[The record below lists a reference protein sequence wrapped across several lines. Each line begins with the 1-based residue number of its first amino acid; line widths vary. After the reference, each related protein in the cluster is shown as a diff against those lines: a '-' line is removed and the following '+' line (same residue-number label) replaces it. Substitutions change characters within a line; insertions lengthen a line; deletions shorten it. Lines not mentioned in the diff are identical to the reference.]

1 MDDLISQLYEL
12 APRFD
17 EGKLFQ
23 SKEYRM
29 VKSQQRDLYGLM
41 IATFGKSLAS
51 MLNNYTDTLFDEME
65 LEAQHF
71 FREGFRAG
79 RSLNQSQTPP
89 LP

>member
-1 MDDLISQLYEL
+1 MDNLISQLYEL

-17 EGKLFQ
+17 E
-23 SKEYRM
+23 
-29 VKSQQRDLYGLM
+29 
-41 IATFGKSLAS
+41 
-51 MLNNYTDTLFDEME
+51 ME

-71 FREGFRAG
+71 FQEGFRAG